1 LLSLVV
7 AADVGVPACTLT
19 CLISLTLLTT
29 GFCCFGYR
37 LVVDMPDMLL
47 SLKNADDPRLLC
59 PMMTAHEFGL
69 FGGWI
74 EADMLASGQQ
84 AERAGTEWLGHAIS
98 A

>member
-1 LLSLVV
+1 
-7 AADVGVPACTLT
+7 
-19 CLISLTLLTT
+19 
-29 GFCCFGYR
+29 
-37 LVVDMPDMLL
+37 MPDMLL
-47 SLKNADDPRLLC
+47 SLKNADDPRLFC

-84 AERAGTEWLGHAIS
+84 AERAGTEWLGRAIS